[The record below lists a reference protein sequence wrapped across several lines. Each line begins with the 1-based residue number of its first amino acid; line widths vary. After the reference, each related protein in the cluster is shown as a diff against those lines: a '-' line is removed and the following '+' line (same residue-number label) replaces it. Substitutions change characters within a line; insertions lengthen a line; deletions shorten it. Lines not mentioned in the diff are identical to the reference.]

1 RSCLFD
7 IASRF
12 LGALAR
18 PAGLVVVLDDIH
30 WADGPSLKLL
40 EFIAADLADMR
51 LLVLATYRDTE
62 VRREDPF
69 SATLSRLA
77 REPSTCRLLVGGL
90 SAAHCPRWISLATPR
105 GDATA
110 LGEALYRET
119 NGNPFFVGE
128 IVTLLAAEED
138 PGTSWDSR
146 RVPHGVREVIAR
158 RLDRLGDACRASLA
172 VAALFGDTVDAAMLA
187 DVLGDT
193 PLADH
198 LERAVRDRILVEG
211 EGQPG
216 RYAFAHA
223 LIRRVLID
231 ELPPSARSTWHAR
244 IATVLERRTTASDA
258 VMTELV
264 RHLAAAGTC
273 EALRKA
279 FDYACRGAE
288 QAARGLGWE
297 EAVRLYEIA
306 LDVGGGSDRLD
317 ARRAIELRLALA
329 RALRGARDIPAAR
342 ARCEEIMAACRRMP
356 DPEAFARAALI
367 YAGPIPELGRVEP
380 AVRAV

>member
-1 RSCLFD
+1 EDGPAPAFWSWNTALRRWMDQVGDAAVAAAVGSWGADLALVFPVLRDWMPELPPSESGKSDGARFRLFD

-51 LLVLATYRDTE
+51 LLVVATYRDTE

-77 REPSTCRLLVGGL
+77 REPSTCRILVGGL
-90 SAAHCPRWISLATPR
+90 SAAHCARWISLATPR
-105 GDATA
+105 GDAVA

-128 IVTLLAAEED
+128 IVNLLATEED

-158 RLDRLGDACRASLA
+158 RLDRLGDECRRSLA
-172 VAALFGDTVDAAMLA
+172 VAALFGETVDVAMLA

-198 LERAVRDRILVEG
+198 LEPAVRDGTRVEG
-211 EGQPG
+211 RGGPG
-216 RYAFAHA
+216 HSGFAPA
-223 LIRRVLID
+223 LIRRVLVD
-231 ELPPSARSTWHAR
+231 ELPPSTRSTWHAR
-244 IATVLERRTTASDA
+244 IATALERRATASGA
-258 VMTELV
+258 VITELV
-264 RHLAAAGTC
+264 RHLAAADTC

-279 FDYACRGAE
+279 FDYAWRG
-288 QAARGLGWE
+288 
-297 EAVRLYEIA
+297 
-306 LDVGGGSDRLD
+306 
-317 ARRAIELRLALA
+317 
-329 RALRGARDIPAAR
+329 
-342 ARCEEIMAACRRMP
+342 
-356 DPEAFARAALI
+356 
-367 YAGPIPELGRVEP
+367 
-380 AVRAV
+380 